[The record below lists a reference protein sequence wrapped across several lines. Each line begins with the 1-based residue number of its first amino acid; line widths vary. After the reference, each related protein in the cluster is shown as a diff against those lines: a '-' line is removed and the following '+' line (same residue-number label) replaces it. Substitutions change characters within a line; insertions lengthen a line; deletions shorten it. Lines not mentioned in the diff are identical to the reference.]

1 MRVRVRVSKGV
12 WEVLKWEVEGGREVI
27 QISIVDHA
35 LTLTLVL
42 VRVLQS
48 NLSFVGSKDLPYR

>member
-1 MRVRVRVSKGV
+1 MSKGV
-12 WEVLKWEVEGGREVI
+12 WEVLKWEVGGGREVI
-27 QISIVDHA
+27 QISIVDYA